1 MRELIDVNSMAV
13 CALQQGRPKRALD
26 LPSAALASLKD
37 HFANRQQQELVHE
50 SNSMS
55 MSTPSILPPPP
66 PPPPP
71 PTDCLFRDTGQV
83 GQKQLDYYILA

>member
-55 MSTPSILPPPP
+55 MMSTPTTTT
-66 PPPPP
+66 
-71 PTDCLFRDTGQV
+71 TDRLFVSSNLTSGS
-83 GQKQLDYYILA
+83 KAI